1 MSGELL
7 ALFKNSFEFPHHGE
21 DGELDGVEVSRE
33 RAVELKLIVV
43 EPARLVG
50 VALELR
56 DQAVRARD
64 LSQR

>member
-1 MSGELL
+1 MLSQKS
-7 ALFKNSFEFPHHGE
+7 FKSPHHGE

-33 RAVELKLIVV
+33 RAVKLKPVVV

-50 VALELR
+50 VSLELR
-56 DQAVRARD
+56 EQAVRARD